1 MKRQSRSDELVSE
14 RAQQLF
20 KLLVERYLLDGAPVP
35 SKFIAMHPG
44 VDVSAAT
51 VRNVMADLEARG
63 FLSSPHTS
71 AGKVPTHHGLRF
83 FVETL
88 LSFQPLD
95 DIAVSQ
101 IGKELN
107 PDLSTTELVESAS
120 SMLAQ
125 ITKMAGVVT
134 LPRREEIALRQVEF
148 LPLTGTRVL
157 AILVFNEREVQNRVI
172 HTQREYNESELTQ
185 AANYLNREFGGR
197 SLFSVRGALLDS
209 MQQDKDRMDQLMQTA
224 LDVATKAFEATDSGQ
239 RSYVVTGEANLI
251 EHDRNAETVRQL
263 FEAFSRK
270 RDLLHLLDRCLQ
282 SDGVQLFIG
291 RESGYAVLGDY
302 SLVTAPYEVKGRVA
316 GVLGVIGPTRMAYQ
330 RVIPIVDVTA
340 KMLGAAMTHS

>member
-63 FLSSPHTS
+63 FVSSPHTS

-120 SMLAQ
+120 AMLAQ

-134 LPRREEIALRQVEF
+134 LPRREEVALRQVEF

-172 HTQREYNESELTQ
+172 HTLREYNESELTQ

-197 SLFSVRGALLDS
+197 SLFSVRGALLES
-209 MQQDKDRMDQLMQTA
+209 MQQDKDRMDQLMQMA
-224 LDVATKAFEATDSGQ
+224 LDVATKAFEATDSG